1 MKATIGWSKLQ
12 LAITWGPAMR
22 NVATVFVLLIMVPGI
37 CPADGYFRCGSSLVS
52 ADISVG
58 DLLKKC
64 GKPSS
69 QTASTEDVLN
79 EYGVK
84 VATSTTEVWRYDR
97 GYSAPPMIVTI
108 VDGHV
113 QSIGE
118 GR

>member
-1 MKATIGWSKLQ
+1 
-12 LAITWGPAMR
+12 MR
-22 NVATVFVLLIMVPGI
+22 NVAALCALLVTMPGI
-37 CPADGYFRCGSSLVS
+37 CLADGFFRCGSSLVS
-52 ADISVG
+52 ADTSVA

-64 GKPSS
+64 GKPTA
-69 QTASTEDVLN
+69 QTASTEDVRN

-84 VATSTTEVWRYDR
+84 VGTSTTEVWRYDR

-118 GR
+118 GK